1 MIDRELDPAIDDL
14 MDEMD
19 EMNEM
24 DEELSAL
31 LDGELTPERARE
43 LREEVARDPALQG
56 RLAAF
61 EAVDQRLQSL
71 PRPELASDL
80 RARLQAR
87 IDRLEGPPSPTSL
100 ASPQVE
106 NPRFRRAIPLALAL
120 AAGLTVVLLTRPLGN
135 PASPTEQLQVPPS
148 PVTEMTEVTV
158 VVADTAKDPAPAPT
172 PDAALEVEI
181 QDASDEELAIAF
193 ELEMLSELDMIWEL
207 DLLEALLA
215 MEDLENSGKPIS
227 IERFRTMEP
236 MEEEKG

>member
-14 MDEMD
+14 MD
-19 EMNEM
+19 EM

-87 IDRLEGPPSPTSL
+87 IDRLEGPPSPTS
-100 ASPQVE
+100 P
-106 NPRFRRAIPLALAL
+106 
-120 AAGLTVVLLTRPLGN
+120 
-135 PASPTEQLQVPPS
+135 SPTSAHAPVAYRVCWRPS
-148 PVTEMTEVTV
+148 
-158 VVADTAKDPAPAPT
+158 
-172 PDAALEVEI
+172 
-181 QDASDEELAIAF
+181 
-193 ELEMLSELDMIWEL
+193 
-207 DLLEALLA
+207 
-215 MEDLENSGKPIS
+215 
-227 IERFRTMEP
+227 
-236 MEEEKG
+236 

>member
-71 PRPELASDL
+71 PRPALASDL

-148 PVTEMTEVTV
+148 PVTEVTV

>member
-100 ASPQVE
+100 GSPQVE
-106 NPRFRRAIPLALAL
+106 NPGFRRAIPLALAL

-135 PASPTEQLQVPPS
+135 PASPTEQVQVPPS
-148 PVTEMTEVTV
+148 PVTEVTV